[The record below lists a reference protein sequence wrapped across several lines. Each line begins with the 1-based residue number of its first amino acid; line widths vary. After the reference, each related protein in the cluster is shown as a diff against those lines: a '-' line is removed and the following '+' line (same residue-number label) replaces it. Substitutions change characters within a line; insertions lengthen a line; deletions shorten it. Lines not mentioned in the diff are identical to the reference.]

1 MKEHRLSRQITLVL
15 KGYPRLS
22 ETFIAQEIRALELRG
37 MKITLVSLRHPTDKA
52 THPIHDEIQAAV
64 LYLPEYLHQEPLRVL
79 KGWWQARRMP
89 GYRTCLQ
96 RWWQDFRRDRS
107 RNRLRRLGQALV
119 LASELPP
126 GTEQLYAHFLH
137 TPASVTRYCAL
148 LTGLPWSASAHAKDI
163 WTSEPWELR
172 EKLAELAWLAT
183 CTGANHDYLQGL
195 AADPSRVHLVYHGL
209 DFRRFSAPPSTPQ
222 RRDARNTE
230 DPVRLVSVGR
240 AVAKKG
246 YDDLLNAL
254 AALPADCA
262 WQLTHIG
269 GGPLLGSLRQQAE
282 KLGIDQRIQWLGALP
297 QKEVLESYRASDL
310 FVLAS
315 KIVDDGDRD
324 GLPNVL
330 MEAQSQGLCCLSTTI
345 SGIPEL
351 IEHQRTGWLVGPADA
366 PALSDALQQLLQN
379 PALRTRLGQAG
390 QQRVQ
395 QIFDVERGIDQLA
408 ALFDLPGAPSDAKT
422 AVARHC
428 GCDH

>member
-1 MKEHRLSRQITLVL
+1 
-15 KGYPRLS
+15 
-22 ETFIAQEIRALELRG
+22 
-37 MKITLVSLRHPTDKA
+37 
-52 THPIHDEIQAAV
+52 
-64 LYLPEYLHQEPLRVL
+64 
-79 KGWWQARRMP
+79 MP

-209 DFRRFSAPPSTPQ
+209 DFRRFPAPPSTPQ

-408 ALFDLPGAPSDAKT
+408 ALFDLPGAQSDAKT